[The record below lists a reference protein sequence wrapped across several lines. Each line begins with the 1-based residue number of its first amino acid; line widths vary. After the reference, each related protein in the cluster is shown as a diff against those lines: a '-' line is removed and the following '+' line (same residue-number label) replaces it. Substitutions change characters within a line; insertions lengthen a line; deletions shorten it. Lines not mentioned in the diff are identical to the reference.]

1 MLCPCQH
8 LPEYWV
14 ALLTE
19 GVDRNAHIL
28 FARHLA
34 AVALLTEGVDRNAL
48 FTSSCASS
56 TVALL
61 TEGVD
66 RNLTSSLRH

>member
-1 MLCPCQH
+1 MVTLDCYDAMLMA
-8 LPEYWV
+8 V

-34 AVALLTEGVDRNAL
+34 AVALLTEGVDRNVL
-48 FTSSCASS
+48 CSC
-56 TVALL
+56 VP
-61 TEGVD
+61 
-66 RNLTSSLRH
+66 